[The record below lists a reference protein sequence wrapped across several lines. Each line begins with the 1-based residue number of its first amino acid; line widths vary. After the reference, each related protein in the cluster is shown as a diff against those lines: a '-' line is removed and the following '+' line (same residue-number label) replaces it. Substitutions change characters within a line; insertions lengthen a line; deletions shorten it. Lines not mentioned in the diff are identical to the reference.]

1 MLDRVDGTSVPL
13 AELRDRPLICLP
25 RGTGVRTAL
34 ERGCAQ
40 AGFRPR
46 VPLDGHLRTL
56 RIVRPEMRARIVLA
70 WQSGGPSSPAAKVLL
85 DRLREVVPKP
95 PVG

>member
-1 MLDRVDGTSVPL
+1 MPL

-25 RGTGVRTAL
+25 RGTGCARRSNAAAHR
-34 ERGCAQ
+34 RGS
-40 AGFRPR
+40 GPGS
-46 VPLDGHLRTL
+46 PLDGHLRTL

-95 PVG
+95 PAG